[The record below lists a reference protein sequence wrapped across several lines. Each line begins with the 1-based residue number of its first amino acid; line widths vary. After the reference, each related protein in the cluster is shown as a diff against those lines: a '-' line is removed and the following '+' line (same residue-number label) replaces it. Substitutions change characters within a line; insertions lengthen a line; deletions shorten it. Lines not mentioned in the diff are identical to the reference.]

1 MFARISA
8 TSLYVFIAL
17 GVLGVATPNPEN
29 AKRWGAPASSV
40 ASARQ
45 SNTGALECCQ
55 SVQSVSPEYSKL
67 NCQSLTRCENQSST
81 QQVKLILGLLGIVL
95 QGPSVLVGLTCSPI
109 SVVGPGAGQCNASP
123 VFCNDN
129 SHVSL
134 APPASAVVH
143 R

>member
-55 SVQSVSPEYSKL
+55 SVQS
-67 NCQSLTRCENQSST
+67 SST

-129 SHVSL
+129 SHGGLISIGCVPVTL
-134 APPASAVVH
+134 
-143 R
+143 